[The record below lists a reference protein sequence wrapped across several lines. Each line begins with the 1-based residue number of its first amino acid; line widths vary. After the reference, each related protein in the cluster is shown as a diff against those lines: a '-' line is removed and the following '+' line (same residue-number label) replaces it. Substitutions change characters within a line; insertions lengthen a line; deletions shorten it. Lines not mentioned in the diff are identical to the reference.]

1 MNGADLAQRIRLY
14 EGADMQPDPP
24 MAHPVLMLAFLII
37 TAWFAFGGMAYCIYR
52 AVKAL
57 QQGEGR
63 GAKDE
68 PAIAGEAEARL

>member
-1 MNGADLAQRIRLY
+1 MNTVDLEHLIRQH
-14 EGADMQPDPP
+14 EAADMKPDPP

-57 QQGEGR
+57 A
-63 GAKDE
+63 GA
-68 PAIAGEAEARL
+68 